1 MTTVRELM
9 TETPITLGVDHEIG
23 LARDT
28 ILESG
33 VHCLPVVDDDGG
45 PVGIV
50 SSWDLVE
57 EYAPL
62 ESVRNAMT
70 QRVLTI
76 GPDEDAAA
84 AAAVMQSNVVHH
96 LVVVDHT
103 GTVIGVIS
111 SLDLLSAV
119 TDD

>member
-1 MTTVRELM
+1 MSAVHELM
-9 TETPITLGVDHEIG
+9 TATPITIQVDDEIG
-23 LARDT
+23 LARDA

-33 VHCLPVVDDDGG
+33 VHCLPVVDRSGH

-57 EYAPL
+57 EYAPQ
-62 ESVRNAMT
+62 EAVRNAMT
-70 QRVLTI
+70 ERVLTI
-76 GPDEDAAA
+76 GPDEDAMT

-103 GTVIGVIS
+103 GTVAGVNS
-111 SLDLLSAV
+111 SLDLLSEL
-119 TDD
+119 TPS